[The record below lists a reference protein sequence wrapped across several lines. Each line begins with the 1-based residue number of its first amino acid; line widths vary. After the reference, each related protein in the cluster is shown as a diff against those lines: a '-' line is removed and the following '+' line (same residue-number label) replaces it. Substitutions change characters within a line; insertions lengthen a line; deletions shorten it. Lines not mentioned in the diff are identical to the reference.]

1 MITPAHMG
9 QAFSLSFFLLSITA
23 AAQPSL
29 RLPIGITRG
38 MTPIESL
45 LTAEDLNYE
54 SRKTRILLVGGLDG
68 DRGAAK
74 VVQEAFT
81 WYLTN
86 NRIRKYTVSAVPLAN
101 PEKVTIEGFPP
112 KGEAYGMNAEAHY
125 LWRWIGMH
133 APDLVVVI
141 GPDMGLIDAL
151 NKNAPAHTGT
161 IPARTINAT
170 GKFMPSL
177 IATLDREKFHGPS
190 PARAAI
196 QKRLARKPSEVARE
210 LAIYYGHDLNDA
222 VYIPAVALIA
232 RIRMGDTAAVE
243 QIVKPYTDGVKASL
257 PEKPTASHLSGHLV
271 FAELFE
277 KTKNPRY
284 QELVRAAASK
294 AMNHTIYSE
303 MSDGVFM
310 GCPILA
316 KAGRFDEMVDLM
328 NDMRKLCLRPDGLYR
343 HSPLDE
349 TAWGRGNGFPA
360 LGLASSLGELPGNHP
375 DFAPMLLAFQQ
386 HMSTLAQHQDPS
398 GMWHE
403 VIDRHE
409 SYREFTATAMI
420 AYSMSRGIRLGWLDR
435 SSYSPRIQRAWYA
448 LRARIGG
455 DGGLVDVC
463 TGTGK
468 QKSLRDYLDR
478 PAILGRDPRGGAMAL
493 LFAAE
498 LAAGN

>member
-1 MITPAHMG
+1 MILP
-9 QAFSLSFFLLSITA
+9 FFLLAATA
-23 AAQPSL
+23 AAQPSI
-29 RLPIGITRG
+29 RMPIGITRG
-38 MTPIESL
+38 MTPIEAL
-45 LTAEDLNYE
+45 LTAEDLDYE
-54 SRKTRILLVGGLDG
+54 SHKTRILLVGGLDG

-74 VVQEAFT
+74 AVREAFT

-86 NRIRKYTVSAVPLAN
+86 SRIRKYTVSAVPLAN
-101 PEKVTIEGFPP
+101 PEKIAIEGFPP
-112 KGEAYGMNAEAHY
+112 NGEAYGKNPEAHY

-151 NKNAPAHTGT
+151 QKNAPANTGT

-196 QKRLARKPSEVARE
+196 QKRLARNPAEVARE
-210 LAIYYGHDLNDA
+210 LAVHYGHDLNEA

-232 RIRMGDTAAVE
+232 RIRMGETASVE
-243 QIVKPYTDGVKASL
+243 EIVKPYYDGVKASL
-257 PEKPTASHLSGHLV
+257 PEKLTASHLSGHLV
-271 FAELFE
+271 FADLYE
-277 KTKNPRY
+277 KTKKPRY
-284 QELVRAAASK
+284 QELVRAAAAK
-294 AMNHTIYSE
+294 AVNHSIYTE

-349 TAWGRGNGFPA
+349 AAWGRGNGFPA
-360 LGLASSLGELPGNHP
+360 LGLVLSLGELPKSHP
-375 DFAPMLLAFQQ
+375 DSAPLLLAFQQ
-386 HMSTLAQHQDPS
+386 HMATLAQHQDPT

-403 VIDRHE
+403 VIDRPA
-409 SYREFTATAMI
+409 SYRELTATAMI
-420 AYSMSRGIRLGWLDR
+420 AFAMMRGIRNGWLDQ
-435 SSYSPRIQRAWYA
+435 SSYLPHVQRAWYA
-448 LRARIGG
+448 LRARIGH
-455 DGGLVDVC
+455 DGALVDVC

-468 QKSLRDYLDR
+468 QKSVRDYLDR

-493 LFAAE
+493 LLAAE
-498 LAAGN
+498 LAAAN